1 MRGLIARILA
11 GQAPL
16 PPVDPLA
23 EVRESLEAGYRQ
35 RQADRRAREEMRHS
49 RRFER
54 ARPKVEQL
62 RAEHSRRLP
71 EALRHDS

>member
-16 PPVDPLA
+16 PPADPLA
-23 EVRESLEAGYRQ
+23 TVRESLEAGYRQ
-35 RQADRRAREEMRHS
+35 RQADRQARETMRNT

-62 RAEHSRRLP
+62 RTEHARKLRQ
-71 EALRHDS
+71 EADA